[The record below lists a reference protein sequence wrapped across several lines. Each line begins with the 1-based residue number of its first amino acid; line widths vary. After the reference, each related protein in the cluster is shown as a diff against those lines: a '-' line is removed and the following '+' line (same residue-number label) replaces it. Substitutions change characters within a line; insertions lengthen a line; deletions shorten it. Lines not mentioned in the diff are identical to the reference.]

1 MRVVWSERALIRA
14 EEISL
19 YIAQDSPG
27 AASRWVENLFDE
39 VERLGDFPELG
50 KSGRDVYTPGIRE
63 LVVGDFRVFYEVGTQ
78 VDVHSVRRASQLI
91 DEDEFDRD

>member
-1 MRVVWSERALIRA
+1 MRVVWSERALMRV

-27 AASRWVENLFDE
+27 AASRWIENLFDE

-50 KSGRDVYTPGIRE
+50 KSGRDCIHT
-63 LVVGDFRVFYEVGTQ
+63 GDP
-78 VDVHSVRRASQLI
+78 
-91 DEDEFDRD
+91 